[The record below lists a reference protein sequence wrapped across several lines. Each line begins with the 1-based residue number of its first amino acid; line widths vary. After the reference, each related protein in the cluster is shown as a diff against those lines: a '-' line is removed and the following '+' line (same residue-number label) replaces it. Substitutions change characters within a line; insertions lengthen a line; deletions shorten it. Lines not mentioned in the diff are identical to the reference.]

1 MKMHNNDKIHF
12 IGVGGA
18 SLSALAKLMYMRG
31 KKVTGSDRERSA
43 VTHELG
49 KLFPVHI
56 GENPS
61 LVLGCDLVVFSS
73 AVKEDNLELKEARRQ
88 GIPTLERHQFLGEI
102 AEEFERTVA
111 VGGTHGKTTV
121 TALLTHAL
129 NKLDAYFTAHV
140 GGETEYGNLVTKG
153 GDIFVTEAC
162 EYKRSLLSL
171 NPHISVVLNAECDHP
186 DCYQDLKSVLAVFL
200 TFLSQGEIQVF
211 STDFVGVC
219 SNGHMTINDNE
230 KWTILDKGKTQC
242 QKMGKRGESGVIVSS
257 NGKVDILT
265 YKNFGTPKMNSLAD
279 EKLCC
284 DENEKH
290 LLKVCDNKILAD
302 DDKALT
308 DENKKSAFEN
318 NAPAYTGKV
327 LVYENGVYV
336 TAVKPYDDNQSTPEN
351 ILFALAVLKV
361 LGYDYDESGKALE
374 SFGGVKRRNE
384 FVGKIDG
391 ARVVFD
397 YAHHPTQ
404 IRGILSS
411 QRGKTMVVFQPH
423 TYSRTKAYFDEFC
436 SSLAEAHTLV
446 IMGTYGARESASDGV
461 DSDALAHAISTK
473 FAEQDVYGVLSFDK
487 TLDFV
492 ISRAKD
498 HDNVLFLGAGD
509 IYLLKDM
516 LTPFLDKPR

>member
-12 IGVGGA
+12 IGVGGV
-18 SLSALAKLMYMRG
+18 SLSALAKLMFLRG

-43 VTHELG
+43 VTDELT

-56 GENPS
+56 GENPT
-61 LVLGCDLVVFSS
+61 LVVGCDLVVFSS

-102 AEEFERTVA
+102 AKEFERTIA

-129 NKLDAYFTAHV
+129 MKLDAPFTAHI

-153 GDIFVTEAC
+153 DKIFITEAC

-186 DCYQDLKSVLAVFL
+186 DCYQDLESVLAVFL

-211 STDFVGVC
+211 STDFFNVC

-230 KWTILDKGKTQC
+230 KWTIPDKCKTLC
-242 QKMGKRGESGVIVSS
+242 QKIGEKGERGVIVSS
-257 NGKVDILT
+257 NGNVNILT
-265 YKNFGTPKMNSLAD
+265 YKNMGTSKMNSPAD

-290 LLKVCDNKILAD
+290 RLKFGDNKILP
-302 DDKALT
+302 

-318 NAPAYTGKV
+318 NAPAYTDKV
-327 LVYENGVYV
+327 LVYENGVFV
-336 TAVKPYDDNQSTPEN
+336 TAVKPYDDNVSTPEN

-361 LGYDYDESGKALE
+361 LGYGYDEGGKALE

-384 FVGKIDG
+384 FVGEIDG

-404 IRGILSS
+404 IKGILSS
-411 QRGKTMVVFQPH
+411 QKGKTMVVFQPH

-446 IMGTYGARESASDGV
+446 IMDTYGARESASDGV

-473 FAEQDVYGVLSFDK
+473 FAKQEVYGVLSFDK

-498 HDNVLFLGAGD
+498 HDNVLLLGAGD

>member
-1 MKMHNNDKIHF
+1 MKMHNYDKIHF

-31 KKVTGSDRERSA
+31 KIVTGSDRERSA
-43 VTHELG
+43 VTEELG

-61 LVLGCDLVVFSS
+61 LVLGRDLVVFSS

-102 AEEFERTVA
+102 AEGFERTVA

-121 TALLTHAL
+121 TALLTHGL
-129 NKLDAYFTAHV
+129 KKLDASFTAHV
-140 GGETEYGNLVTKG
+140 GGETEYGNLVTNG

-200 TFLSQGEIQVF
+200 TFLGQGEIQVF

-219 SNGHMTINDNE
+219 SNGHMTIEASE
-230 KWTILDKGKTQC
+230 KWAIPDKCKTLC
-242 QKMGKRGESGVIVSS
+242 QKIGEKGESGVIVSS
-257 NGKVDILT
+257 NVKVDILT
-265 YKNFGTPKMNSLAD
+265 YKNMGTPKMNSPAD
-279 EKLCC
+279 EKSYCGEN
-284 DENEKH
+284 DE
-290 LLKVCDNKILAD
+290 LPTKVSDDKILTA
-302 DDKALT
+302 
-308 DENKKSAFEN
+308 ENKKSAVEN
-318 NAPAYTGKV
+318 NAPAYTDKIM
-327 LVYENGVYV
+327 VYENGVYV
-336 TAVKPYDDNQSTPEN
+336 TAVKPYDYNLSTPEN
-351 ILFALAVLKV
+351 ILFALAVLRV

-384 FVGKIDG
+384 FVGEIDG

-411 QRGKTMVVFQPH
+411 QKGKTMVVFQPH

-446 IMGTYGARESASDGV
+446 IMDTYGARESASDGV

-473 FAEQDVYGVLSFDK
+473 FAKQDVYGVLSFDK

-498 HDNVLFLGAGD
+498 HDNVLLLGAGD

-516 LTPFLDKPR
+516 LVPFLDKPR

>member
-31 KKVTGSDRERSA
+31 KIVTGSDRERSA
-43 VTHELG
+43 VTHELT
-49 KLFPVHI
+49 KLFPVYI
-56 GENPS
+56 GENPA
-61 LVLGCDLVVFSS
+61 LVVGCDLVVFSS

-129 NKLDAYFTAHV
+129 MKLDAPFTAHV

-162 EYKRSLLSL
+162 EYRRSLLSL

-230 KWTILDKGKTQC
+230 KWTIPDKCKTLC
-242 QKMGKRGESGVIVSS
+242 QKMGEEGERGVIVFS

-265 YKNFGTPKMNSLAD
+265 HKNIRIPKMDNQA
-279 EKLCC
+279 
-284 DENEKH
+284 NEKT
-290 LLKVCDNKILAD
+290 CCG
-302 DDKALT
+302 
-308 DENKKSAFEN
+308 ENKKSAFEN
-318 NAPAYTGKV
+318 NTPAYTGKV
-327 LVYENGVYV
+327 LVYENGVCV
-336 TAVKPYDDNQSTPEN
+336 TAVKPYDDNCATPEN

-361 LGYDYDESGKALE
+361 LGYDYDEGGKALE

-411 QRGKTMVVFQPH
+411 QKGKTMVVFQPH

-436 SSLAEAHTLV
+436 LSLAEARTLV
-446 IMGTYGARESASDGV
+446 IMDTYGARESASDGI
-461 DSDALAHAISTK
+461 DSDALAHTISTK
-473 FAEQDVYGVLSFDK
+473 FAKQDVYGVLSFDK
-487 TLDFV
+487 TIDFV

>member
-31 KKVTGSDRERSA
+31 KTVTGSDRERSA
-43 VTHELG
+43 VTHELT
-49 KLFPVHI
+49 KLFPVYI
-56 GENPS
+56 GEKPA
-61 LVLGCDLVVFSS
+61 LVVGCDLVVFSS

-102 AEEFERTVA
+102 AGEFERTVA

-129 NKLDAYFTAHV
+129 MKLDAPFTAHI

-171 NPHISVVLNAECDHP
+171 NPHIAVVLNAECDHP

-211 STDFVGVC
+211 STDFFNVC
-219 SNGHMTINDNE
+219 ANGHMTTDDNE
-230 KWTILDKGKTQC
+230 KWDMRVKCKTLC
-242 QKMGKRGESGVIVSS
+242 QKMGEKGERGVIVSS
-257 NGKVDILT
+257 NGNVNILT
-265 YKNFGTPKMNSLAD
+265 YKNMGTPKMNSIAD
-279 EKLCC
+279 EKTCF
-284 DENEKH
+284 DENDEH
-290 LLKVCDNKILAD
+290 PTKVS
-302 DDKALT
+302 DDKILT
-308 DENKKSAFEN
+308 DENTAFEN
-318 NAPAYTGKV
+318 NAPAYVDKIM
-327 LVYENGVYV
+327 VYENGVYV
-336 TAVKPYDDNQSTPEN
+336 TAVKPYDDNVSTPEN

-384 FVGKIDG
+384 FVGEIDG

-411 QRGKTMVVFQPH
+411 QKGKTMVIFQPH

-436 SSLAEAHTLV
+436 SSLADAHTIV
-446 IMGTYGARESASDGV
+446 IMDTYGARENASDGI
-461 DSDALAHAISTK
+461 DSDMLVSVISTK
-473 FAEQDVYGVLSFDK
+473 FAKQDVYGVFSFDK

>member
-12 IGVGGA
+12 IGVGGV
-18 SLSALAKLMYMRG
+18 SLSALAKLMFLRG

-43 VTHELG
+43 VTDELT

-56 GENPS
+56 GENPT
-61 LVLGCDLVVFSS
+61 LVVGCDLVVFSS

-102 AEEFERTVA
+102 AKEFERTIA

-129 NKLDAYFTAHV
+129 MKLDAPFTAHI

-153 GDIFVTEAC
+153 DKIFITEAC

-186 DCYQDLKSVLAVFL
+186 DCYQDLESVLAVFL

-211 STDFVGVC
+211 STDFFNVC

-230 KWTILDKGKTQC
+230 KWAIPDKCKTLC
-242 QKMGKRGESGVIVSS
+242 QKMGEKGESGVIVSS
-257 NGKVDILT
+257 NGNVNILT
-265 YKNFGTPKMNSLAD
+265 YKNMGTPKMNSPAD

-290 LLKVCDNKILAD
+290 LLKVCDDKILANESKVIAPES
-302 DDKALT
+302 KA
-308 DENKKSAFEN
+308 SAY
-318 NAPAYTGKV
+318 ADKV
-327 LVYENGVYV
+327 LVYENGVFI
-336 TAVKPYDDNQSTPEN
+336 TAVKPYDDNLSAPEN

-384 FVGKIDG
+384 FVGEIDG
-391 ARVVFD
+391 AKVVFD

-411 QRGKTMVVFQPH
+411 QKGKTMVVFQPH

-446 IMGTYGARESASDGV
+446 IMDTYGARESASDGV

-473 FAEQDVYGVLSFDK
+473 FAKQEVYGVFSFDK